1 VTPPSV
7 SVSLPS
13 SVGTFELLPSEV
25 LTGLRER
32 LAHGKENMESGEY
45 ARARQI
51 YKSALDQIGKLN
63 DRYAGAQALLF
74 VKQDLEQA
82 AERALAACTAENE
95 VAVKRNAPQV
105 PCQ

>member
-1 VTPPSV
+1 M
-7 SVSLPS
+7 PS

-51 YKSALDQIGKLN
+51 YKAALDQIGKLN

-74 VKQDLEQA
+74 VKRDLEQA

-95 VAVKRNAPQV
+95 VAIKRNAPQV